1 MRPEKT
7 AILNEIRETAQ
18 RSAFLFLTNYHGMTV
33 EQTTALRS
41 ALRPVGARLMVVKN
55 RLLRMVC
62 REKGWTA
69 LEPMLKRGTA
79 MIVGPDPVEAAKVL
93 QKFRADPANQKR
105 PDPKAGVMGNQIL
118 SSAEIERLATIP
130 ARPVLYGQMVG
141 ALAAPLTGLVGT
153 MSRALG
159 SVVQVLKAA
168 ADKKAAQAA

>member
-1 MRPEKT
+1 
-7 AILNEIRETAQ
+7 
-18 RSAFLFLTNYHGMTV
+18 
-33 EQTTALRS
+33 
-41 ALRPVGARLMVVKN
+41 
-55 RLLRMVC
+55 
-62 REKGWTA
+62 
-69 LEPMLKRGTA
+69 

-93 QKFRADPANQKR
+93 QKFRADLANQKR
-105 PDPKAGVMGNQIL
+105 PEPKAGVMGNQIL

-130 ARPVLYGQMVG
+130 ARPVLYGQVVG